1 MWIENNRC
9 RGTLIDGGALRV
21 SIARKDSDYP
31 ENSNSIKELTD
42 LEDKLG
48 LDILKLIKNFAG
60 QVYKL
65 KDDIRNLI
73 FKLKKQ
79 NKSIAGYGASARGNI
94 LLSYSGIGNKQIDFI
109 VDSTSYK
116 QGAIHSQH
124 HIPIYRKKSC
134 LIKNLIIRFCW
145 LGILLMR

>member
-1 MWIENNRC
+1 MSR
-9 RGTLIDGGALRV
+9 RTLIDSGAFEV

-48 LDILKLIKNFAG
+48 LDIFWKLIKNLG

-79 NKSIAGYGASARGNI
+79 NKSIIGYGI
-94 LLSYSGIGNKQIDFI
+94 LPEEIFY
-109 VDSTSYK
+109 
-116 QGAIHSQH
+116 
-124 HIPIYRKKSC
+124 
-134 LIKNLIIRFCW
+134 
-145 LGILLMR
+145 